1 MRLLLDTNVI
11 LDVVARRDPWWEDS
25 AAVMSLLETDEI
37 QGFIAAQSV
46 TTLHY
51 LAAKH
56 LGQSQANAAV
66 IELLNI
72 ASVVP
77 SDQTLLLG
85 ALSLGWN
92 GFEDAVQ
99 AVSAVA
105 AGADFIVTRNTSDFS
120 ASPVRPVSPSE
131 LLAIVRTAAP

>member
-11 LDVVARRDPWWEDS
+11 LDVVARRNPWWEDS

-37 QGFIAAQSV
+37 GGFIAAHSV

-56 LGQSQANAAV
+56 LGHSQANATV

-77 SDQTLLLG
+77 SDQTLLLR

-92 GFEDAVQ
+92 DFEDAVQ
-99 AVSAVA
+99 AVSAVS
-105 AGADFIVTRNTSDFS
+105 AGADFIVTRNTTDFS
-120 ASPVRPVSPSE
+120 ASPVRPLSPSE
-131 LLAIVRTAAP
+131 FLAIVRTDAP

>member
-1 MRLLLDTNVI
+1 MKLLLDTNVI
-11 LDVVARRDPWWEDS
+11 LDVVARREPWWEDS
-25 AAVMSLLETDEI
+25 ASVMSLLDVDELR
-37 QGFIAAQSV
+37 GFIAAHAAI
-46 TTLHY
+46 TLHS
-51 LAAKH
+51 LSTKH
-56 LGQSQANAAV
+56 LGHSEANAAV
-66 IELLNI
+66 LELLNL

-77 SDQTLLLG
+77 FDETLLLR

-92 GFEDAVQ
+92 DFEDAVQ

-131 LLAIVRTAAP
+131 FLAMVRTDAP